1 MGFNRLAIDFRIHVR
16 KEGQRGSRFMRVTR
30 VLAAALLASALG
42 RGETSAQQNRSADA
56 EARASTIITAQE
68 IREASVA
75 TALEAVRLFH
85 PEWLTPRGQG
95 AFGYADASDI
105 PIYLGTLQVGGAE
118 ALGRVTAASIASIR
132 FINPQLA
139 TARWGE
145 GHPFGAIQIIRWSGD
160 AAEAVPAGA
169 AGPPGMAVPG
179 HSTRS
184 PNQPGQ
190 SWGGRLVSGVAAA
203 AVGAGLGY
211 FASQVALGDWD
222 EDSGKGEIHRSTW
235 AAVGG
240 ASGFALG
247 FSLPVWGRPPGSSEP
262 LPYGGGRFEITGE
275 EIREASFANAL
286 EAVQFLRP
294 EWLIER
300 GQEAFYDPTSDN
312 IRVYLDNVQLG
323 GVQDLAGISPAIVRS
338 ILFFNRQQATARWGT
353 GHTHGAILVLTQ
365 D

>member
-1 MGFNRLAIDFRIHVR
+1 
-16 KEGQRGSRFMRVTR
+16 MRATLL
-30 VLAAALLASALG
+30 LAATLLASVLG
-42 RGETSAQQNRSADA
+42 RTEAFAQRTQPVAA
-56 EARASTIITAQE
+56 EPRASTVITAGE

-75 TALEAVRLFH
+75 TALEAVRLLH

-95 AFGYADASDI
+95 AFGYADSDDI
-105 PIYLGTLQVGGAE
+105 PVYLGTLQVGGAE
-118 ALGRVTAASIASIR
+118 ALGRVTADSIASIR

-139 TARWGE
+139 TARWGD
-145 GHPFGAIQIIRWSGD
+145 GHPFGAIQIIRCSGD
-160 AAEAVPAGA
+160 VAEAAPTRA
-169 AGPPGMAVPG
+169 AGPPSVAVRGYPPG
-179 HSTRS
+179 SLS
-184 PNQPGQ
+184 PPGQ
-190 SWGGRLVSGVAAA
+190 SWAGRLVSGVAAG

-222 EDSGKGEIHRSTW
+222 EGSGNREIHRSTW

-247 FSLPVWGRPPGSSEP
+247 FSLPVWGRPPGSSDP
-262 LPYGGGRFEITGE
+262 LPYGGSRFEITGE
-275 EIREASFANAL
+275 ELREASFANAL
-286 EAVQFLRP
+286 EAVRFLRP

-300 GQEAFYDPTSDN
+300 GQEAFADPTSDN
-312 IRVYLDNVQLG
+312 IRVYLDNVPLS

-338 ILFFNRQQATARWGT
+338 ILFFNSQQATARWGT